1 MNPALVLL
9 AAVSGLLVGSF
20 LNVCIHRIPRGR
32 SIVFPRSR
40 CPACGAPIR
49 ARDNVPVLSWLLL
62 AGKCRD
68 CRAPIAVRYPAIEL
82 GNAILWT
89 FAALHAISGADFA
102 AAAVLFSSCLV
113 LILIDFDFQI
123 LPDSITIP
131 LALAGV
137 AFSFFSERL
146 TWRSSLL
153 GLTAGAGLLWAVAA
167 GYEKLTRR
175 EGMGLGDVKMLGA
188 IGAFTGPAGVLI
200 TVLFASLSGSVV
212 GVAMMARGGGW
223 KTRLPFGVFLG
234 LAGIAAYFWARPV
247 WEWYRGLIV

>member
-1 MNPALVLL
+1 MNPALVVL
-9 AAVSGLLVGSF
+9 AAISGLLVGSF

-62 AGKCRD
+62 EGKCRD

-82 GNAILWT
+82 GNAILWA

-102 AAAVLFSSCLV
+102 AAAVLFSACLV
-113 LILIDFDFQI
+113 LIFIDFDFQI

-137 AFSFFSERL
+137 AFSFFSGRL

-153 GLTAGAGLLWAVAA
+153 GLAAGAGLLWAVAA

-188 IGAFTGPAGVLI
+188 IGAFTGPAGILF

-234 LAGIAAYFWARPV
+234 VAGIAAYFWARPV